1 MKLTISLRWVIAFAV
16 VTSAGGAVA
25 EDTLKLAI
33 GQRGNWENA
42 APELGQKAGFFKK
55 HGLMLETL
63 YTQGAGETLQAVIS
77 GSVDIGIGV
86 GTAGV
91 LGAFAKGAPVRAIA
105 NSMTGADD
113 LFWYVPAAS
122 PIKTLKDATG
132 KSIAYSTTG
141 SSTNL
146 AVLAFIRE
154 FGVQAKPVAT
164 GSPASTFTQTMSGQ
178 VDIGWSSP
186 PFGIEALQQGRIR
199 IVVRESDLP
208 AFRNQTVRLMI
219 ANAAAAEQRHDAIER
234 YLVAYRETL
243 DWMYSEPAALKAYA
257 EWVNIPESLAK
268 EVRDQ
273 FYPKENVRLE
283 RLSGLDEAMADAVTM
298 KFLPAPLT
306 KAQQEDLFKYYA
318 RGVSR

>member
-1 MKLTISLRWVIAFAV
+1 MKLAAKLCWLVALAV
-16 VTSAGGAVA
+16 VTVGTTAVA

-55 HGLMLETL
+55 HGLVLELL

-77 GSVDIGIGV
+77 GSVDLGIGV

-91 LGAFAKGAPVRAIA
+91 LGAYAKGAPVRAIA

-122 PIKTLKDATG
+122 PIKSIKDAGG
-132 KSIAYSTTG
+132 KTIAYSTTG

-199 IVVRESDLP
+199 IIVRLSDVP

-219 ANAAAAEQRHDAIER
+219 ANTGTAEQRGDAIDR
-234 YLVAYRETL
+234 YLQAYRETL
-243 DWMYSEPAALKAYA
+243 DWMYSDPAALKAYA
-257 EWVNIPESLAK
+257 EWVNIPETLAK

-273 FYPKENVRLE
+273 FFPKENLRLD
-283 RLSGLDEAMADAVTM
+283 RLSGLDAAMADAVSL

-306 KAQQEDLFKYYA
+306 KQQQDELFKYYA
-318 RGVSR
+318 RGAK